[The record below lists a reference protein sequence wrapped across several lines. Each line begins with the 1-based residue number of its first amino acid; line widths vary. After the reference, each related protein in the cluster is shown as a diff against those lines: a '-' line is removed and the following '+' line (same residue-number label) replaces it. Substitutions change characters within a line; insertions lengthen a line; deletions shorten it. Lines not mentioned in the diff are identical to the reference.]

1 MTITTVKCRAR
12 NRQGRSC
19 GNYAMA
25 GQLVCRLHGGA
36 SPQAKA
42 AAAVRLA
49 EQKALTEIA
58 RLDVVPINNALEALQ
73 EHAAI
78 VVAWRDDCA
87 AMVSGLKDRIRFE
100 SSVRIEQL
108 RSEVVLWER
117 ALDRAT
123 VALTAL
129 ARCQVDD
136 RLAAISARKAETLA
150 AALAASLALAGMEPE
165 QAARVRGDFARRLVL
180 IAGEAS

>member
-1 MTITTVKCRAR
+1 VSTTPVKCKAHT
-12 NRQGRSC
+12 RQGRPC
-19 GNYAMA
+19 GNCAMK

-36 SPQAKA
+36 SPQARA
-42 AAAVRLA
+42 AAAARLA

-58 RLDVVPINNALEALQ
+58 RLDVVPVGNALEALQ
-73 EHAAI
+73 EHAAV

-117 ALDRAT
+117 SLDRAT

-129 ARCQVDD
+129 ARCQVDE
-136 RLAAISARKAETLA
+136 RLAAISERKAEILA
-150 AALAASLALAGMEPE
+150 EALAASLALAGLEPG
-165 QAARVRGDFARRLVL
+165 QAARVRSDFARRLVL
-180 IAGEAS
+180 IAGEVS